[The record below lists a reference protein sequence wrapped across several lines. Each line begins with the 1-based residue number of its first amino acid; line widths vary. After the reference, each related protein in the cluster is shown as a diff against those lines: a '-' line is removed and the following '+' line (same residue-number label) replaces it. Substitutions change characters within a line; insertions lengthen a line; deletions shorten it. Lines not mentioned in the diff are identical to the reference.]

1 MEKAG
6 ARRTQAP
13 VMGLEDRAPVSLVRS
28 LFSFSLLGFNRDL
41 GLYGAVD
48 LVLWVDLVER
58 LVLDGVVLLNWV

>member
-13 VMGLEDRAPVSLVRS
+13 VMGLEDRAAVSLVRS

-41 GLYGAVD
+41 SLYGAVD